1 MPQKILVIEDQA
13 RIRELLEIFLA
24 KKGYAVSLAG
34 NAEEGIEAAK
44 NKSPDLVL
52 IDRSLPDG
60 DGLEVLKKIREF
72 DKRAKIFMLSGL
84 CTEEA
89 ADEAGTLGASGYL
102 DKNAGMEAILKAV
115 SDALA

>member
-1 MPQKILVIEDQA
+1 MPQKILVIEDLA
-13 RIRELLEIFLA
+13 SIRELLEILLT
-24 KKGYAVSLAG
+24 KKGYAVSLAE
-34 NAEEGIEAAK
+34 NAEEGIDAAK
-44 NKSPDLVL
+44 KEDPDLVL
-52 IDRSLPDG
+52 IDRSLPDA
-60 DGLEVLKKIREF
+60 DGLDVLKKIREF

-89 ADEAGTLGASGYL
+89 ADEARALGASGYL